1 MKRVF
6 SSLRKSD
13 LFRVRGANVKYSKL
27 IVMLIVIMNAV
38 FAMAIL
44 YVFLQTSSEPAVLV
58 GAWFAWTTGELWA
71 LSKIKCTEKKGQ
83 VKEDE
88 KQIDQ

>member
-1 MKRVF
+1 MRHGF
-6 SSLRKSD
+6 SLWRKSD
-13 LFRVRGANVKYSKL
+13 LFRVRGAWVKYSKL

-44 YVFLQTSSEPAVLV
+44 YVFLKTSSEPAVLV

-71 LSKIKCTEKKGQ
+71 LSKIKCNERKG
-83 VKEDE
+83 EENE

>member
-1 MKRVF
+1 M
-6 SSLRKSD
+6 
-13 LFRVRGANVKYSKL
+13 KYSKL

-38 FAMAIL
+38 FAVSIL
-44 YVFLQTSSEPAVLV
+44 YVFLKTSSEPTVLV

-71 LSKIKCTEKKGQ
+71 LSTIKCNEKKGK